1 MVSYDTDG
9 RDGMASI
16 SQIQDFLNEIRKA
29 DSIAIVPR
37 EKNKKT
43 RYKIGL
49 FTYDQIDIIINLTVK
64 DYYKGPER
72 DKDPTKDGDV
82 WIFKSDYYEH
92 VLYIKLKIKNCED
105 GKTRVVCISC
115 HLDNME

>member
-1 MVSYDTDG
+1 
-9 RDGMASI
+9 MASE
-16 SQIQDFLNEIRKA
+16 SQIQDFLDEIKKA
-29 DSIAIVPR
+29 DSIYIIPR
-37 EKNKKT
+37 EKNKQT

-49 FTYDQIDIIINLTVK
+49 STYDQIDIIINLTVK

-82 WIFKSDYYEH
+82 WMFKSDYYEH

-115 HLDNME
+115 HFNNME

>member
-29 DSIAIVPR
+29 YSIAIVPR

-49 FTYDQIDIIINLTVK
+49 STYDQIDIIKNLKVK
-64 DYYKGPER
+64 DYYKGPEP
-72 DKDPTKDGDV
+72 DKNPTKDGNV
-82 WIFKSDYYEH
+82 WMFKSDYCEH
-92 VLYIKLKIKNCED
+92 VLYIKLKIKKCED
-105 GKTRVVCISC
+105 GKTRVVCISY